1 MKRRAESG
9 PHEAPVISS
18 DKLYT
23 ELFDLIPGACLF
35 TIIEPASQSDA
46 MELGSQQD
54 HVVKDVLQSIMSSN
68 KVGEL
73 RSIQESKIISM
84 TGYKTEKRTT
94 SNLQV
99 EMRNNTEDRIRTYK
113 MGRTLKILHYYSHQI
128 FALFNVRN
136 QCYRYHYRNILRKL
150 PALLMR

>member
-18 DKLYT
+18 DKLYS

-54 HVVKDVLQSIMSSN
+54 QCCEGRTSEHNEQQQGEQ
-68 KVGEL
+68 VGEHT
-73 RSIQESKIISM
+73 REQ
-84 TGYKTEKRTT
+84 
-94 SNLQV
+94 
-99 EMRNNTEDRIRTYK
+99 NNQHDRIQDRGEDDQQFTGGNEEQHRGQDK
-113 MGRTLKILHYYSHQI
+113 DLQDGENIEDPTLLVIK
-128 FALFNVRN
+128 F
-136 QCYRYHYRNILRKL
+136 
-150 PALLMR
+150 LLSSM